1 MSSVF
6 QSVKFLVGFFI
17 SIPYDVST
25 KISVLDEL
33 YSLILAVSV
42 DKVFHSVTV
51 MKSHSQMKFFQNI
64 IEVKMHL
71 LYILLERRCCLSMVI

>member
-6 QSVKFLVGFFI
+6 QRVKFLVGFFI

-42 DKVFHSVTV
+42 NKVFHSVTV
-51 MKSHSQMKFFQNI
+51 MKSHSQIKFFQNMLF
-64 IEVKMHL
+64 VMN
-71 LYILLERRCCLSMVI
+71 SNF